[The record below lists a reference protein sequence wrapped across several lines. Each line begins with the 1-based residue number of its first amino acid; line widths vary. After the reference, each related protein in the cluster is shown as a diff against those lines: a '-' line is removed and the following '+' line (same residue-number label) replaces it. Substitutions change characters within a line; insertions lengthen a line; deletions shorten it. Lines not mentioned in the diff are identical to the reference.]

1 MVNFDGKNLDRFLQL
16 ESLMKKI
23 DGRLNSLEDKFK
35 EKLEDK
41 IKVPKE
47 LSVSVRCIFSQL
59 ISLTG
64 AFALYGTS
72 FLI

>member
-1 MVNFDGKNLDRFLQL
+1 MMDFDGKNLDRFLQL

-23 DGRLNSLEDKFK
+23 DGRLNNLEDKFK

-47 LSVSVRCIFSQL
+47 LSVSF
-59 ISLTG
+59 
-64 AFALYGTS
+64 
-72 FLI
+72 